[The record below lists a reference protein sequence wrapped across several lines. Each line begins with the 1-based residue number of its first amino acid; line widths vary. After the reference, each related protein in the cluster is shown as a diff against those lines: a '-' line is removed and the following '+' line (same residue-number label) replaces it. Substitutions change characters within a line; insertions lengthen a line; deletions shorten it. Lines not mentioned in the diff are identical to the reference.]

1 MKQLVELSELLI
13 RASAVRWTLADLS
26 LAAGMARSTAY
37 QVVNHQN
44 PTRKTHDAL
53 SDAQIAEEV
62 RLRDYLLGL
71 HPIVP
76 TEIRESS

>member
-1 MKQLVELSELLI
+1 MKQIVELSELSI

-37 QVVNHQN
+37 QVVSHQN

-53 SDAQIAEEV
+53 SDAQIAEEI
-62 RLRDYLLGL
+62 RLRDYLNAL
-71 HPIVP
+71 HPVASP
-76 TEIRESS
+76 ETKDAA